1 MSPTLDLN
9 GDPHI
14 GMYARVF
21 EDIAVVS
28 PAMPEEFYKTL
39 EDALD
44 VELVTTTIQ
53 GSSIIGSLLCGN
65 SRGMIASGLI
75 TGTELK
81 ALKEYRDVFLLE
93 SSMNAAGNVIIAND
107 TFAAV
112 HPEMEPEMV
121 DEIGSFLGVPV
132 IRLTFGG
139 IKTVGMAGFAT
150 NRGILI
156 HPRSSEHEIALLE
169 SITDLPVGL
178 GSINMGSGLVGTGLL
193 ANSKGYVAG
202 NMTSGFELGRI
213 EDVFGFLE

>member
-14 GMYARVF
+14 GMYARVL
-21 EDIAVVS
+21 EDIAVVA
-28 PAMPEEFYKTL
+28 PVMPEEFTRML
-39 EDALD
+39 ADTLD
-44 VELVTTTIQ
+44 VELVETTIQ
-53 GSSIIGSLLCGN
+53 GSGIIGSLLCGN

-75 TGTELK
+75 TETERKVL
-81 ALKEYRDVFLLE
+81 EDYRDVFLLE

-112 HPEMEPEMV
+112 HPEMAPEVV

-139 IKTVGMAGFAT
+139 VKTVGMSGFAT

-178 GSINMGSGLVGTGLL
+178 GSVNMGSGLIGTGLL

-202 NMTSGFELGRI
+202 AMTSGFELGRI
-213 EDVFGFLE
+213 EEVFGFVE